1 MQALRFGVRWILGAG
16 DFQLRRQIINAP
28 VNGMDTTPTQDTNE
42 PNPYRLLVT
51 PLVDLSEADIDYITT
66 HKAWIVSL
74 KGTPEHLA
82 AMKARAESDRAK
94 SKAAILAQAKA
105 MEHDKFRIQD
115 NAAFLKFIRKLRL
128 NG

>member
-1 MQALRFGVRWILGAG
+1 MRPILSSFVIAA
-16 DFQLRRQIINAP
+16 AP
-28 VNGMDTTPTQDTNE
+28 YKGMSNTPTQDTNE

-51 PLVDLSEADIDYITT
+51 PLGELSEADIDYITT

-115 NAAFLKFIRKLRL
+115 NAAFLKFIETFFAPHL
-128 NG
+128 NSSN